1 MIGIYKITSP
11 SGKIYIGQS
20 VDIKTRFR
28 KYKYLNC
35 KRQTYLYNSFQKYK
49 VENHIFE
56 IIEECTLEQ
65 LNEREIYWGTYYNVL
80 NKNGLNLR
88 LGDANGKCSEETKQK
103 IGKGNKNKIMSEEA
117 RNNISKALKGRK
129 NTWSTSEKHGEKISK
144 GLKEYYQNPENK
156 EKISKGLKEYYKNNK
171 HKPKPKLVS
180 ESTVKE
186 IRTKYS
192 TGNYS
197 KSDLSREYNLS
208 WGTIKNI
215 VDSIN
220 SYKNVGNK

>member
-35 KRQTYLYNSFQKYK
+35 KRQTYLYNSFQKYG
-49 VENHIFE
+49 VENHTFE

-117 RNNISKALKGRK
+117 KNNISKALKGRK
-129 NTWSTSEKHGEKISK
+129 ITWDTPGPKGYKHSEES
-144 GLKEYYQNPENK
+144 K
-156 EKISKGLKEYYKNNK
+156 EKMRKPRVNK
-171 HKPKPKLVS
+171 WEREKLVS
-180 ESTVKE
+180 EPIVKE
-186 IRTKYS
+186 IREKYS
-192 TGNYS
+192 TNTYS

-220 SYKNVGNK
+220 SYKQ

>member
-11 SGKIYIGQS
+11 SNKVYIGQS
-20 VDIKTRFR
+20 VDLKTRFR

-35 KRQTYLYNSFQKYK
+35 KRQTHLYNSFVKYGY
-49 VENHIFE
+49 ENYVFE
-56 IIEECTLEQ
+56 ILEECSLDQ
-65 LNEREIYWGTYYNVL
+65 LNKREIYWGLHYNVL
-80 NKNGLNLR
+80 GEMGLNCK
-88 LGDANGKCSEETKQK
+88 LGDANGKCSEETKKK

-117 RNNISKALKGRK
+117 RNNISKSLKGRQVTW
-129 NTWSTSEKHGEKISK
+129 NTPGPKGYKHSEESKQKMRKPRVNKWEREK
-144 GLKEYYQNPENK
+144 LAP
-156 EKISKGLKEYYKNNK
+156 
-171 HKPKPKLVS
+171 

-186 IRTKYS
+186 IREKFS

-197 KSDLSREYNLS
+197 KSDLSREYNVS

-220 SYKNVGNK
+220 SYKNV